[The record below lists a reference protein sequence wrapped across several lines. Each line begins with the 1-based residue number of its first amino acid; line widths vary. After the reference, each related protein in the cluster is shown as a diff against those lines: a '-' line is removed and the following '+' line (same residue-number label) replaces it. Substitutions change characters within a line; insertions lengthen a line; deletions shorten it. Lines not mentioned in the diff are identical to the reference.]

1 MKILA
6 VDDSSTI
13 RDLVSQTLYNIG
25 YNDFETAVDGVDA
38 LSKVDEADEPFDFF
52 IVDINMP
59 NMDGFELISNLRNKF
74 DYMTTPIMVLTTE
87 RSESM
92 KEKGREAGAT
102 SWIVKPFEQDKFKN
116 GIELTLEYI
125 NRHETF

>member
-74 DYMTTPIMVLTTE
+74 DYMSTPIMVLTTE
-87 RSESM
+87 RSDKM

-116 GIELTLEYI
+116 GIQLTLEYI
-125 NRHETF
+125 NKQETF